1 MLEVREISKFALAG
15 FSASSAVFSQRRPRF
30 RTLLFLKFIQI
41 LKRRDRYE
49 KSRRVRGDCDRS

>member
-41 LKRRDRYE
+41 LKRRDR
-49 KSRRVRGDCDRS
+49 